1 MYSPKSLRIPTLFLV
16 FSFIIASC
24 SKDSNTMEE
33 LSNAPDNPE
42 MSEQDTPNDDTND
55 DTTTTGETL
64 ELEQGFTLNQ
74 EKRFANLELS
84 DTAYNQF
91 LTGNGDMRAVSN
103 KVYEH
108 FNDDFDFII
117 ILSVEGSQP
126 ENLYYGLTT
135 PAKNDI
141 EGLGRSLWDNTDT
154 FGSDGKLK
162 TVIHMPRTEYIRNGP
177 FLHEILHYWSNH
189 GLIPTSAGGH
199 WGYSSVG
206 GQLGGF
212 DELESLGDD
221 RYRGLVEGSAG
232 FGTVANGGNS
242 VPYANLEL
250 YSMGLIGEDELETVT
265 VAENPQPTTEFGV
278 FTADAITSYT
288 AEDIVAENGA
298 RVPSSQN
305 AQTEFDALVVVIS
318 KNGVSDEQ
326 LETLNFNLENFA
338 RDGNPDASWGS
349 TYNFWKATFGKA
361 TINFEISSA
370 QLK

>member
-1 MYSPKSLRIPTLFLV
+1 MRTPKLPHLLALFLI
-16 FSFIIASC
+16 FSVVLLSC
-24 SKDSNTMEE
+24 STDSNDMED
-33 LSNAPDNPE
+33 LSNPPE
-42 MSEQDTPNDDTND
+42 DSETPEQDTPDESDTDNE
-55 DTTTTGETL
+55 TGTEGTL
-64 ELEQGFTLNQ
+64 ELVEGFTLDT
-74 EKRFANLELS
+74 EKMFTHLELS
-84 DTAYNQF
+84 DSAYNEF
-91 LTGNGDMRAVSN
+91 LAGNGDMRAVSN
-103 KVYEH
+103 TVYEH

-141 EGLGRSLWDNTDT
+141 EGLGRSLWDNTSS

-189 GLIPTSAGGH
+189 GLIPTAAGGH

-221 RYRGLVEGSAG
+221 RYRGLVDGRTG

-242 VPYANLEL
+242 LPYANLEL

-265 VAENPQPTTEFGV
+265 VAENPQPTAEFGV

-288 AEDIVAENGA
+288 AEDIVAENGP
-298 RVPSSQN
+298 RIPSAQN
-305 AQTEFDALVVVIS
+305 AQTEFNALVVVIS
-318 KNGVSDEQ
+318 KNGVSEEQ
-326 LETLNFNLENFA
+326 LDTLNFNLENFA

-361 TINFEISSA
+361 TINFEISSE

>member
-1 MYSPKSLRIPTLFLV
+1 MYSPKSLRIPALFLI
-16 FSFIIASC
+16 FSFFIVSC
-24 SKDSNTMEE
+24 SKDYSEMED
-33 LSNAPDNPE
+33 LSNAPDDSEIP
-42 MSEQDTPNDDTND
+42 EQDAPGDDDANDGTSNE
-55 DTTTTGETL
+55 ETL
-64 ELEQGFTLNQ
+64 ELEQGFTLD
-74 EKRFANLELS
+74 EGKRFAHLELS

-91 LTGNGDMRAVSN
+91 LTGNGDMRGVSN

-108 FNDDFDFII
+108 FTDDFDFII
-117 ILSVEGSQP
+117 ILSVESSQP

-141 EGLGRSLWDNTDT
+141 EGLGRSLWDNTDA
-154 FGSDGKLK
+154 FGSNGKLK

-189 GLIPTSAGGH
+189 GLIPTTAGGH

-265 VAENPQPTTEFGV
+265 VAENPQPTSEFGV
-278 FTADAITSYT
+278 FTADAINSYT
-288 AEDIVAENGA
+288 AEDIVAENGV
-298 RVPSSQN
+298 RVPSYQN

-338 RDGNPDASWGS
+338 RNADPDASWGS

-361 TINFEISSA
+361 TINFEVASE